1 MAKRTLEEILAND
14 RLGLLKVE
22 KTKAVRQTKENI
34 FVQMYEDIRGF
45 VKTHGREPCAESSS
59 IQEAQLQARLNSLR
73 SNPEAVSLLKP
84 FDIELKLLDHSEL
97 ADTQSI
103 GGTHQV
109 TEPVAPMSL
118 NQIMGSALL
127 KGNSS
132 IFTIKNVPAS
142 TKSQSTNE
150 YQAQRTKCRDFDK
163 FKDLFRQIQQDL
175 DSGIRKTTKIEG
187 IADIRQGQS
196 FIVGGLIAYVAVVGE
211 KYEHRKGHHN
221 ARTRV
226 IFSNGMESDLLL
238 RSFGAALYK
247 DKTARAITGA
257 DDGPLFHNNH
267 INNKADKTGIVYVL
281 KSNSNLSEIKSIR
294 TMLHKIGVTS
304 VSVKSRIA
312 NAKNDP
318 TYLLADVELV
328 AEFTLF
334 GLDPKAVEK
343 VLHTFFDQARAKI
356 NIYDRFG
363 IAVSP
368 REWFTVPVS
377 IIKEALDLMQ
387 SGQLVNAEYDVLNVK
402 ILRRS

>member
-73 SNPEAVSLLKP
+73 ANPEAISLLKP
-84 FDIELKLLDHSEL
+84 FDVELKLLDHSETV
-97 ADTQSI
+97 ATQAMRV
-103 GGTHQV
+103 THQIS
-109 TEPVAPMSL
+109 EPVPPSSID
-118 NQIMGSALL
+118 QIMSSALL
-127 KGNSS
+127 QGNSS
-132 IFTIKNVPAS
+132 IFTIKNIPAS
-142 TKSQSTNE
+142 TKTQSTNE

-163 FKDLFRQIQQDL
+163 FKDLFRLIQQDL
-175 DSGIRKTTKIEG
+175 DDGIRKTSKIEG
-187 IADIRQGQS
+187 IADIKKGQA
-196 FIVGGLIAYVAVVGE
+196 FIVGGLIAYVADVGE

-247 DKTARAITGA
+247 DKTARAISGA
-257 DDGPLFHNNH
+257 EEGLLFDNQQSG
-267 INNKADKTGIVYVL
+267 KQADKTGIVYVL
-281 KSNSNLSEIKSIR
+281 KSNSSLPQIQ
-294 TMLHKIGVTS
+294 TMRAILHKIGVTS
-304 VSVKSRIA
+304 GSVKSRTS

-328 AEFTLF
+328 AEFTLY

-343 VLHTFFDQARAKI
+343 VLHTFFDQARA
-356 NIYDRFG
+356 NISIQDRFG
-363 IAVSP
+363 KAVNP

-387 SGQLVNAEYDVLNVK
+387 SGQLAGAEYDVLNVR
-402 ILRRS
+402 ILRR